1 MSINLSTSEGIIA
14 EDLISSHIDFY
25 PNSEGSGSGTN
36 SFKTVA
42 ARSSGQS
49 NSESKLGESVDRIIF
64 FLITCFLLCR
74 LYVGRH
80 FTVLDI
86 FSNVVNLRFGLP
98 FWISIEFS

>member
-49 NSESKLGESVDRIIF
+49 NSESKLGESVDRIIWVNHNTNTGNDF
-64 FLITCFLLCR
+64 R
-74 LYVGRH
+74 LERILESQKEQNIRMLQSMEKN
-80 FTVLDI
+80 TQNIL
-86 FSNVVNLRFGLP
+86 
-98 FWISIEFS
+98 